1 MTKKSRDKKQDASG
15 KTPALPTKQGMFA
28 PDALKPQRKPLPG
41 KAGGFVAKKGMSFR
55 HQGR

>member
-1 MTKKSRDKKQDASG
+1 MTKKTRDKKQDANG
-15 KTPALPTKQGMFA
+15 KTPALPIKQNMFA
-28 PDALKPQRKPLPG
+28 PEALKPQRKLPG